1 MTGCGYTSPPLSHLA
16 TISNEC
22 QLLALSFIYRNE
34 VCTTIMKQMPFFNA
48 SDHANTE
55 GAYGIP
61 ICYATTRTVAS
72 SARAKYSTL
81 PSFSPAIDMR
91 EVLAM

>member
-1 MTGCGYTSPPLSHLA
+1 
-16 TISNEC
+16 
-22 QLLALSFIYRNE
+22 
-34 VCTTIMKQMPFFNA
+34 MKQMPFSNA

-55 GAYGIP
+55 GAYEIS

-72 SARAKYSTL
+72 SALAKYSTF
-81 PSFSPAIDMR
+81 PSFRPAIDMR